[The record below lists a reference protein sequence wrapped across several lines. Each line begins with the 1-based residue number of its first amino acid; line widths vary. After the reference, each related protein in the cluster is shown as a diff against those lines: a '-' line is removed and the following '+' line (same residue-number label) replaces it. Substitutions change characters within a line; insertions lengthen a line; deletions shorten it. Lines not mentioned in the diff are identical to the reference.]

1 MIIKKITAEI
11 LKKASEKMVTS
22 PTASFCACGV
32 EDMPESMKK
41 LR

>member
-1 MIIKKITAEI
+1 MIKKLIG
-11 LKKASEKMVTS
+11 LFLEKMSNSMVTLAA
-22 PTASFCACGV
+22 ASCCRVGV

>member
-1 MIIKKITAEI
+1 MITKVLGNV
-11 LKKASEKMVTS
+11 LKKVSGSMITK
-22 PTASFCACGV
+22 PTASCCCSGV

>member
-1 MIIKKITAEI
+1 MITKILGEV
-11 LKKASEKMVTS
+11 LKKVSGSMITK
-22 PTASFCACGV
+22 PTASLCFSGV

>member
-1 MIIKKITAEI
+1 MIKKLIGEI
-11 LKKASEKMVTS
+11 LKKVSASMITAA
-22 PTASFCACGV
+22 PASFFGSGV